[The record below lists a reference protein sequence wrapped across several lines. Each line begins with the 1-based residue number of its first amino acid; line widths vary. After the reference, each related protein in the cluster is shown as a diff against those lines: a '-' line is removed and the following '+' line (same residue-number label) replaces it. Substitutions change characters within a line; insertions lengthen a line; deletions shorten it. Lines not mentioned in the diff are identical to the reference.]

1 MNNRVQIPQS
11 TQQLKGELAALKL
24 KIALQECREDELNR
38 LLSQYDRD
46 ELLDKRL
53 AQGESAQLRRIDRAL
68 RRIERRKM
76 MRKTLPKVG
85 RVAAALLLCFYLS
98 LSVAM
103 AASPNVRVELMNFF
117 MNIEPRYTSF
127 GFEDTG
133 TFVDVPA
140 EWTGYYYPTYIP
152 EGFEITDVLPNM
164 GISWKH
170 ADGSLLDF
178 DEMGPGGSGNL
189 DTENAKNEFI
199 SINGHTAL
207 ISEKNG
213 WTAILWNV
221 DNRSLLIDFTGDR
234 EEAIK
239 IAESVR
245 MIKD

>member
-11 TQQLKGELAALKL
+11 TEQLKGELAALKL

-76 MRKTLPKVG
+76 MRNTLPKVG

-103 AASPNVRVELMNFF
+103 AASPDVRVNLMNFF

-152 EGFEITDVLPNM
+152 EGFELYGLDYYGVYF
-164 GISWKH
+164 KR
-170 ADGSLLDF
+170 ADGAMLDF
-178 DEMGPGGSGNL
+178 EEIGSDSSGNL
-189 DTENAKNEFI
+189 DTENAEISYI

-207 ISEKNG
+207 LAEKG
-213 WTAILWNV
+213 QWTSVLWSV
-221 DNRSLLIDFTGDR
+221 GNRGLLVGYTGGR

-245 MIKD
+245 MIKE

>member
-103 AASPNVRVELMNFF
+103 AASPDVRVELMNFF

-152 EGFEITDVLPNM
+152 EGFEVYSVDSLGVSLER
-164 GISWKH
+164 S
-170 ADGSLLDF
+170 DGVRLYF
-178 DEMGPGGSGNL
+178 DEMGTGGSGNL
-189 DTENAKNEFI
+189 DTENAELNYI
-199 SINGHTAL
+199 HINGHSAL
-207 ISEKNG
+207 LVEKEP
-213 WTAILWNV
+213 WTTVLWNV
-221 DNRSLLIDFTGDR
+221 DNRVLSIGYTGGR

-245 MIKD
+245 MIKE